1 MFSIS
6 KKELGQFFGSLTGYV
21 SILLFILLSGIFLFI
36 LAESS
41 ILNNGYANLDKFF
54 ELAPWLLLFIIP
66 AIAMRSLPDEY
77 RNGTFE
83 ILRTIPTTAWQ
94 IALGK
99 YIALLVV
106 SVLILLPTITYVFTI
121 KTLSATGS
129 IDGGGILGSYIGLFL
144 LAAVY
149 AAVSLCAGSFTQN
162 AVVAFLLSAFFCLIL
177 FFGFTAISALPFF
190 KGTADYY
197 IEMLGIDFHY
207 KSISRGVLDTRDLIY
222 FLSIIFLSLSIT
234 VSNIKNK

>member
-106 SVLILLPTITYVFTI
+106 SVLILLPTITYIFTI

-197 IEMLGIDFHY
+197 IEMLGIDFH
-207 KSISRGVLDTRDLIY
+207 
-222 FLSIIFLSLSIT
+222 
-234 VSNIKNK
+234 

>member
-106 SVLILLPTITYVFTI
+106 SVLILLPTITYIFTI

-129 IDGGGILGSYIGLFL
+129 VDGGGILGSYIGLFL

-207 KSISRGVLDTRDLIY
+207 RSISRGVLDTRDVIY

>member
-66 AIAMRSLPDEY
+66 AVAMRSLPDEY

-106 SVLILLPTITYVFTI
+106 SVLILLPTMTYIFTI
-121 KTLSATGS
+121 KTLSATGN

>member
-1 MFSIS
+1 M
-6 KKELGQFFGSLTGYV
+6 
-21 SILLFILLSGIFLFI
+21 
-36 LAESS
+36 
-41 ILNNGYANLDKFF
+41 
-54 ELAPWLLLFIIP
+54 
-66 AIAMRSLPDEY
+66 
-77 RNGTFE
+77 
-83 ILRTIPTTAWQ
+83 
-94 IALGK
+94 
-99 YIALLVV
+99 LVV
-106 SVLILLPTITYVFTI
+106 SLLILLPTITYIFTI

-207 KSISRGVLDTRDLIY
+207 RSISRGVLDTRDLIY

>member
-106 SVLILLPTITYVFTI
+106 SVLILLPTITYIFTI
-121 KTLSATGS
+121 KTLGATGS

-207 KSISRGVLDTRDLIY
+207 RSISRGVLDTRDLIY

>member
-6 KKELGQFFGSLTGYV
+6 RKELGQFFGSLTGYV

-106 SVLILLPTITYVFTI
+106 SVLILLPTITYIFTI
-121 KTLSATGS
+121 KTLSATGN

>member
-106 SVLILLPTITYVFTI
+106 SLLILLPTITYIFTI

-207 KSISRGVLDTRDLIY
+207 RSISRGVLDTRDLIY

>member
-66 AIAMRSLPDEY
+66 AVAMRSLPDEY

-106 SVLILLPTITYVFTI
+106 SLLILLPTITYIFTI

>member
-6 KKELGQFFGSLTGYV
+6 RKELGQFFGSLTGYV

-106 SVLILLPTITYVFTI
+106 SLLILLPTITYIFTI

>member
-106 SVLILLPTITYVFTI
+106 SLLILLPTITYIFTI

-129 IDGGGILGSYIGLFL
+129 IDSGGLLGSYIGLFL

-190 KGTADYY
+190 RGTADYY

>member
-106 SVLILLPTITYVFTI
+106 SVLILLPTITYIFTI

>member
-106 SVLILLPTITYVFTI
+106 SLLILLPTITYIFTI

>member
-106 SVLILLPTITYVFTI
+106 SVLILLPTITYIFTI
-121 KTLSATGS
+121 KTLSATGN